1 MEYAKNEKLKKVRGK
16 RILVIDDDEGI
27 RKSFALALEDTPYQ
41 VDAAESG
48 EKGIDMEQK
57 NKYNLIFLDLKM
69 PGLNGVETLRE
80 LRKMNKDTPVYIV
93 TAFYKEF
100 FEGLKMVRDDGL
112 DFDLLKKPIGIDEIL
127 LVAGSVLEGSAAY

>member
-1 MEYAKNEKLKKVRGK
+1 MKS
-16 RILVIDDDEGI
+16 ILVIDDDAGV
-27 RKSFALALEDTPYQ
+27 RKAFALALEDMPYQ

-48 EKGIDMEQK
+48 EKGIEMEQN

-80 LRKMNKDTPVYIV
+80 IRKTSKDTPVYIV

-100 FEGLKMVRDDGL
+100 FEGLKTVRDDGI
-112 DFDLLKKPIGIDEIL
+112 DFELLKKPIGSDEI
-127 LVAGSVLEGSAAY
+127 VMIAKSVLEGPEAY